1 MSGPFVQS
9 CHLAFTEKKAKS
21 NIYLS
26 PCTQPDICT
35 PLNTCTHTIESVKKK
50 KILKLKKSKNFFFLQ
65 HQSEP
70 HAMHACICVN
80 VSLCPFCFCLS
91 KDFSLS
97 KATSLVRGKVSFN
110 FYSKTF
116 HLFVF
121 VLIQTSQKRLKLS
134 LKTHLR
140 VDWLLFWCYHRC
152 TCLKI
157 NSSTAVD
164 KTN

>member
-1 MSGPFVQS
+1 V
-9 CHLAFTEKKAKS
+9 HAAWHRYTAKHMHAYNWVS
-21 NIYLS
+21 
-26 PCTQPDICT
+26 Q
-35 PLNTCTHTIESVKKK
+35 KKK
-50 KILKLKKSKNFFFLQ
+50 KNLKTQKVKTLFLQ

-116 HLFVF
+116 HLFAF

>member
-26 PCTQPDICT
+26 PCTQPDIGT
-35 PLNTCTHTIESVKKK
+35 PLNTCTHTIESVKRKK
-50 KILKLKKSKNFFFLQ
+50 NLKTQKVKKLFLQ

-116 HLFVF
+116 DLFAF
-121 VLIQTSQKRLKLS
+121 VLIQTSQKRIKLS
-134 LKTHLR
+134 LKAHLM
-140 VDWLLFWCYHRC
+140 VDWLLF
-152 TCLKI
+152 
-157 NSSTAVD
+157 
-164 KTN
+164 